1 MIIRWQ
7 KNKFVLQQTQ
17 YEKEQ
22 EKINYLKQLEID
34 NAENK
39 LTEIQNEKLQLEIDS
54 KNSELI
60 NFTMHLVQK
69 GELLTDLKSH
79 MSKVTKL
86 IDNPIAHEELK
97 KMIKVI
103 NDADKMDK
111 DWENF
116 TNHFDK
122 AHNSFTINIK
132 EKYPKLTAN
141 ELKLCTFLRVN
152 LTTKEIAQL
161 MNISMRGV
169 EISRYR
175 LRKIKSRYRNVF
187 IRFLKRDLKNLMLM

>member
-1 MIIRWQ
+1 M
-7 KNKFVLQQTQ
+7 
-17 YEKEQ
+17 KEIAGHDAQ
-22 EKINYLKQLEID
+22 IKISEKIISTIAKQARILDDNIYLTQLEIN

-152 LTTKEIAQL
+152 LH
-161 MNISMRGV
+161 N
-169 EISRYR
+169 
-175 LRKIKSRYRNVF
+175 
-187 IRFLKRDLKNLMLM
+187 

>member
-1 MIIRWQ
+1 M
-7 KNKFVLQQTQ
+7 
-17 YEKEQ
+17 
-22 EKINYLKQLEID
+22 
-34 NAENK
+34 
-39 LTEIQNEKLQLEIDS
+39 TEIQNEKLQVEIDS

-69 GELLTDLKSH
+69 GELLTDLTSH
-79 MSKVTKL
+79 MSKMTKL
-86 IDNPIAHEELK
+86 IDNTIAHDELK

-122 AHNSFTINIK
+122 AHNSFTVNIK
-132 EKYPKLTAN
+132 EKFPKLTAN

-175 LRKIKSRYRNVF
+175 LRKKLNLPTEMSLF
-187 IRFLKRDLKNLMLM
+187 DFLNEI